1 MKYVITENRLK
12 DVVSKYLDSID
23 WRVLESSDELYPF
36 EVYEH
41 ANDKGP
47 TFVVRAN
54 THKYGV
60 TNVLLILVSFQNKLE
75 DMFGESTVGE
85 GPDDK
90 PNTLV
95 MNWFNKHFDIQVEDY
110 SFLNNNY
117 FNN

>member
-1 MKYVITENRLK
+1 MKYIITESKLK
-12 DVVSKYLDSID
+12 EMVSKYLDSID
-23 WRVLESSDELYPF
+23 WRVLESSDEIYPF

-54 THKYGV
+54 HHKYGV
-60 TNVLLILVSFQNKLE
+60 TNVLLILDSFQDKLE
-75 DMFGESTVGE
+75 DMFGESTRGE
-85 GPDDK
+85 GPNDE

-95 MNWFNKHFDIQVEDY
+95 MDWFNKHFDIQVEDY